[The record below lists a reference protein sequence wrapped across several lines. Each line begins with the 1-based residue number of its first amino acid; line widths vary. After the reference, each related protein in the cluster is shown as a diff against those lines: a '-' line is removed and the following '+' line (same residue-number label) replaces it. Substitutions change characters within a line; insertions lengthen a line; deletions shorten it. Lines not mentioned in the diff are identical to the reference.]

1 MSNPGDAAFNW
12 ARAMTDR
19 IERTL
24 IRKDESG
31 RWHEVRQEEIA
42 AFARPVVI
50 LGDPGLGKTELTKA
64 LGELPR
70 MNYIRAG
77 TFERHANPAS
87 LIAAAEC
94 IVIDGADEIASA
106 ASGGAVA
113 AVLRKL
119 SAMGYPP
126 FILSCREADWTG
138 AADLLKIE
146 DDYDTT
152 PVLLHLRPFT
162 RDDATAFLAAGFP
175 TVDVERLLDSLVTR
189 GLDGLYGNPLTLRML
204 GEVMREDGRLPETR
218 AELFERAC
226 HVMLQEDNP
235 RHHEASHVKR
245 RTEDLLLAAGA
256 ICAAQIL
263 CDFASVYT
271 GSYRTTP
278 DGFMNIVDLA
288 DLPFGD
294 LRDDAIRT
302 RLFQAE
308 GENRFVH
315 VHRAVAEYLGARW
328 LARCFEDDVSER
340 RVFSLFR
347 HGEGVPTSLRGLHAW
362 MAHFSDALAKRCIDA
377 DPYAVLRYGDA
388 ATLGVQRARDLLAA
402 LTELSERDPYFRAED
417 RDRHPAS
424 GLMRLELRDNV
435 RAIIEVSCG
444 SAHLRLLLL
453 EVIAG
458 TALAEDLADALEAI
472 LFDHN
477 RLYAERSLSRNA
489 IQSVGAC
496 SDWEHV
502 IGQLVAT
509 ENPDSAQLACD
520 ILVDIGAGAVSTE
533 TAIETVL
540 AHLCVTANRVGD
552 FGSHGIRQVPD
563 RLFDDLNPAR
573 LAELLD
579 GLSERARPLIRGA
592 GYSAQSYVADLVR
605 RLAVRVLEPR
615 GIVEPARL
623 WSWIDWLDG
632 HRGYR
637 RETKRRLSEIF
648 RENLTVRVALIEH
661 VLLTPCAKNTWL
673 AGFRLSNTKL
683 DLFPTADDLACV
695 LRKLRARVGSG
706 PIDAEMWRGLL
717 NLARKADGL
726 PAVVRDEAER
736 AADDDTELLAVLAEM
751 SEVVQSDREIK
762 EAKRKARSAKKR
774 RAVLKSHCASYR
786 KKINDIAAGDPGVLY
801 WPAAVYLGQVAGFGK
816 HVYVD
821 SEAAPRHRLR
831 DYLGK
836 KLSRKVVVGF
846 IAVLSRPDLPT
857 AAEIAETHCESK
869 RLVAEAP
876 MICGIAELLNQG
888 QAIDGIDRNVLAAT
902 YMARQQAPLSHGS
915 RETDICPALE
925 AVLFQCEA
933 DWEEHFRA
941 FIEPQL
947 ARGHQ
952 HVFGLH
958 RLADDPRFANVAGR
972 LAAEWLRCFPA
983 LPADIQEQHFACVLK
998 NAPHEMA
1005 QALAAESR
1013 TIVHPDDETRLLW
1026 LAANYAVDFESSRAA
1041 LVETAAGDKDFL
1053 WFIRKRFPSEGEG
1066 VFERF
1071 LTAQLVFIVEAFGS
1085 HWPRAERPPNIVTSG
1100 DRNPWDAT
1108 KFIENAIYA
1117 IAGRPSPEAT
1127 EALQDLIAGHAPT
1140 YAGTMKH
1147 ALAQQRRG
1155 RRDFEYSAPTIDEVR
1170 STMTNDLPDTIDQ
1183 MRVWFADRI
1192 EELQKQL
1199 RGSNTDIWKVYWTE
1213 AGKPQEEN
1221 YCRDRMIEQVSG
1233 NLPESIRLEREVSAP
1248 GYARMDI
1255 ALTRNTIKLPVE
1267 IKGQW
1272 HENVWDA
1279 AMDQLNAKYA
1289 VDYQAEGRGAY
1300 IVLWFGDSPGK
1311 QLPAHPSGIER
1322 PRTPEELEQMLNDRL
1337 PEAQRSLIDVFVI
1350 DVCRPSRASS
1360 VNTLPV

>member
-1 MSNPGDAAFNW
+1 
-12 ARAMTDR
+12 MTDR

-24 IRKDESG
+24 FRQDETG
-31 RWHEVRQEEIA
+31 NWHEVRQDEIA

-50 LGDPGLGKTELTKA
+50 LGDPGLGKTELTMA
-64 LGELPR
+64 LGELPK
-70 MNYIRAG
+70 MNYVRAG
-77 TFERHANPAS
+77 TFERHANPTS
-87 LIAAAEC
+87 LIAANEC
-94 IVIDGADEIASA
+94 IVIDGADEIASV

-119 SAMGYPP
+119 SAMGYPA
-126 FILSCREADWTG
+126 FILSCREADWMG
-138 AADLLKIE
+138 AADLWKIE
-146 DDYDTT
+146 DDYGTT
-152 PVLLHLRPFT
+152 PILLHLQPFT
-162 RDDATAFLAAGFP
+162 RDDATGFLATGFP
-175 TVDVERLLDSLVTR
+175 TVDAEGLLDSLVTR

-271 GSYRTTP
+271 GSYQTTP
-278 DGFMNIVDLA
+278 DGFVNIVDLA

-294 LRDDAIRT
+294 LCDDAVRT
-302 RLFQAE
+302 RLFQAD

-315 VHRAVAEYLGARW
+315 IHRAVAEYLGARW

-388 ATLGVQRARDLLAA
+388 ATLGLKRARDLLAT
-402 LTELSERDPYFRAED
+402 LTKLSERDPYFRAED

-424 GLMRLELRDNV
+424 GLMRLELKDSV
-435 RAIIEVSCG
+435 RAIIEVSSG

-453 EVIAG
+453 EAIAG
-458 TALAEDLADALEAI
+458 TALAEDLAEALEAI

-489 IQSVGAC
+489 LQSVGAC
-496 SDWEHV
+496 RDWEHV

-509 ENPDSAQLACD
+509 ENPNSAQLACD
-520 ILVDIGAGAVSTE
+520 ILVDMGAGAVSTE

-552 FGSHGIRQVPD
+552 FGSHGIRYVPD
-563 RLFDDLNPAR
+563 HLFDDLDPAQV
-573 LAELLD
+573 AELLD

-592 GYSAQSYVADLVR
+592 GYSAQSYAADLVR
-605 RLAVRVLEPR
+605 RLVVRFLEA
-615 GIVEPARL
+615 GTTVEPARL

-632 HRGYR
+632 HRGYK
-637 RETKRRLSEIF
+637 REIKRQLSEKF
-648 RENLTVRVALIEH
+648 RDNPTLRLPLIEY
-661 VLLTPCAKNTWL
+661 VLLAPCAKNTWL
-673 AGFRLSNTKL
+673 AGFRLSDTKL
-683 DLFPTADDLACV
+683 DLWPTEDDLACV
-695 LRKLRARVGSG
+695 LKMLRARVGSG
-706 PIDAEMWRGLL
+706 PIDTEMWRGLL
-717 NLARKADGL
+717 NLTRRADGI
-726 PAVVRDEAER
+726 PPVVRDEAER
-736 AADDDTELLAVLAEM
+736 AAADDPELLSILADM
-751 SEVVQSDREIK
+751 SEVLQSDWEI
-762 EAKRKARSAKKR
+762 EDAKRKARSAKKR
-774 RAVLKSHCASYR
+774 RAVLKSHRTSYR
-786 KKINDIAAGDPGVLY
+786 KKINDIAAGDPDILY
-801 WPAAVYLGQVAGFGK
+801 WPAAVYLGQVAGIGK
-816 HVYVD
+816 HVHFD
-821 SEAAPRHRLR
+821 FEATPEERLR

-836 KLSRKVVVGF
+836 RLSRRVLAGF

-857 AAEIAETHCESK
+857 AVEIAETHCESK
-869 RLVAEAP
+869 HLVAEAP
-876 MICGIAELLNQG
+876 MICGIVELLSRG
-888 QAIDGIDRNVLAAT
+888 QAIDEIDRNVLAAT

-915 RETDICPALE
+915 RETDIGPALE

-952 HVFGLH
+952 HVFGLY
-958 RLADDPRFANVAGR
+958 RLIDDPRFANVAAR
-972 LAAEWLRCFPA
+972 LAAEWLRCFPV
-983 LPADIQEQHFACVLK
+983 LPADIQEQLFASVLK
-998 NAPHEMA
+998 NAPR
-1005 QALAAESR
+1005 QSVQDLAAESWA
-1013 TIVHPDDETRLLW
+1013 IVHPDDETRFLW
-1026 LAANYAVDFESSRAA
+1026 LAANYAVDFESSRAT

-1053 WFIRKRFPSEGEG
+1053 WFIRKRFPSEEEG

-1071 LTAQLVFIVEAFGS
+1071 STAQLVFIVEAFGS
-1085 HWPRAERPPNIVTSG
+1085 HWSRAERPPNTLTSG

-1108 KFIENAIYA
+1108 AFIENAIYA
-1117 IAGRPSPEAT
+1117 IGGRPTPEAT
-1127 EALQDLIAGHAPT
+1127 QALEGLIAEHGAT
-1140 YAGTMKH
+1140 YADTMRH
-1147 ALAQQRRG
+1147 TLAQQRRG
-1155 RRDFEYSAPTIDEVR
+1155 RRDFEYSAPNIDELR
-1170 STMTNDLPDTIDQ
+1170 SAVTNSLPDTIDQ
-1183 MRVWFADRI
+1183 IRAWFADRI

-1199 RGSNTDIWKVYWTE
+1199 RGSNTDMWKVYWTE
-1213 AGKPQEEN
+1213 DHKPQEEN

-1233 NLPESIRLEREVSAP
+1233 NLPESIRLEREASAP

-1255 ALTRNTIKLPVE
+1255 ALTRNTIKLPIE

-1272 HENVWDA
+1272 HQNVWDA
-1279 AMDQLNAKYA
+1279 AMDQLDAKYA

-1300 IVLWFGDSPGK
+1300 IVLWFGDGAKK
-1311 QLPAHPSGIER
+1311 QLPAHPCGCGR
-1322 PRTPEELEQMLNDRL
+1322 PRTPEDLEQMLNDRL

-1350 DVCRPSRASS
+1350 DVRRPRGASS
-1360 VNTLPV
+1360 VESLPD